1 MQVICAKKGAYL
13 AEVEAGKSYYWCTCG
28 LSKNQVSILILSSTA
43 MTPLVSQD
51 HKNWSTC

>member
-28 LSKNQVSILILSSTA
+28 LSKNQVCMLYWLTWF
-43 MTPLVSQD
+43 
-51 HKNWSTC
+51 N